1 MIILRWVLSALVLLL
16 VSYIVPGINF
26 SGTWALFLT
35 VVVLGLVNALI
46 RPIII
51 LLTLP
56 VNILT
61 LGLFTLIINA
71 LMFWLA
77 STIVKGFEVADFW
90 SAFWGAL
97 IYWLFIM
104 LISFTDSS
112 RGKVK
117 QAKVIRSKKS

>member
-1 MIILRWVLSALVLLL
+1 MILLRWVLSALVLLL
-16 VSYIVPGINF
+16 VSYIVPGIQF
-26 SGTWALFLT
+26 SGAWALFLT

-56 VNILT
+56 VNILS

-97 IYWLFIM
+97 IYWLFVM
-104 LISFTDSS
+104 LISYSDSS

-117 QAKVIRSKKS
+117 QAKVIRSKK

>member
-1 MIILRWVLSALVLLL
+1 MILLRWVLSALVLLL
-16 VSYIVPGINF
+16 VSYIVPGIQF
-26 SGTWALFLT
+26 SGAWALFLT

-97 IYWLFIM
+97 IYWLFVM
-104 LISFTDSS
+104 LISYSDSS

-117 QAKVIRSKKS
+117 QAKVIRSKK

>member
-1 MIILRWVLSALVLLL
+1 MIFLRWVLSALVLLL
-16 VSYIVPGINF
+16 VSYIVPGIQF

-56 VNILT
+56 INFLT

-71 LMFWLA
+71 LMFWFA
-77 STIVKGFEVADFW
+77 STIVKGFEVQDFW

-97 IYWLFIM
+97 VYWFFIM
-104 LISFTDSS
+104 LISYTDS

-117 QAKVIRSKKS
+117 QAKVIKGKK

>member
-1 MIILRWVLSALVLLL
+1 MIFLRWILNALVLLL
-16 VSYIVPGINF
+16 VSYIVPGIHF

-56 VNILT
+56 INLLT

-71 LMFWLA
+71 LMFWFA
-77 STIVKGFEVADFW
+77 STIVKGFEVQDFW

-97 IYWLFIM
+97 VYWIFIM
-104 LISFTDSS
+104 LIGFAGSQD
-112 RGKVK
+112 KVK
-117 QAKVIRSKKS
+117 QAKVIKSKK